1 MLKRLAMLA
10 AVLALCCGAFAQ
22 EEGGDGGEG
31 EKPKKVKK
39 ARAARKPKYKSILK
53 GDPLVVRLGLT
64 EEQVKKV
71 EALEAETKAAFDK
84 LVEEAGEDRK
94 KLRQVTMKLPEL
106 YDALRAK
113 IVELL
118 NDDQK
123 KKYEA
128 GVAVLAEFKTK
139 REAIQAEMK
148 AAGKDR
154 EKKKEAQKKLRGLQ
168 GELEKALDEKVGPK
182 PGKPA
187 AAPKKKKTKKPKAPD
202 EGGGEDANNAEF

>member
-1 MLKRLAMLA
+1 MLKRFAMLA

-22 EEGGDGGEG
+22 EEGGGEG
-31 EKPKKVKK
+31 EKPKKK
-39 ARAARKPKYKSILK
+39 ARAARKPTYKSILK
-53 GDPLVVRLGLT
+53 GDPLVARLGLT

-71 EALEAETKAAFDK
+71 EELEAETKAAFDK
-84 LVEEAGEDRK
+84 MVEEAGEDRK
-94 KLRQVTMKLPEL
+94 KLRGVTLKLPEL
-106 YDALRAK
+106 YDGLRAK

-139 REAIQAEMK
+139 KEAIMAEMK

-154 EKKKEAQKKLRGLQ
+154 DKRKEAQKKLRGL
-168 GELEKALDEKVGPK
+168 GAELEKVLDEKVGPRA
-182 PGKPA
+182 GKPA
-187 AAPKKKKTKKPKAPD
+187 GAPKKKKAKAPD
-202 EGGGEDANNAEF
+202 EGGGGDDAANAEF

>member
-1 MLKRLAMLA
+1 MLKRFVMLV

-22 EEGGDGGEG
+22 EEGGDGGG
-31 EKPKKVKK
+31 EKPKKK
-39 ARAARKPKYKSILK
+39 ARAARKPTYKSILK
-53 GDPLVVRLGLT
+53 GDPLVARLGLT

-71 EALEAETKAAFDK
+71 EALEAETKTAFDK
-84 LVEEAGEDRK
+84 MVEEAGEDRK
-94 KLRQVTMKLPEL
+94 KLREVTMKLPEL

-113 IVELL
+113 IAELL

-139 REAIQAEMK
+139 KEAAMAEMK

-154 EKKKEAQKKLRGLQ
+154 AKRTEAQKKLRGLAA
-168 GELEKALDEKVGPK
+168 EMEKALDEKVGPK

-187 AAPKKKKTKKPKAPD
+187 AAPKKKKKKKPAD
-202 EGGGEDANNAEF
+202 EGGNGGGEDAANTEF